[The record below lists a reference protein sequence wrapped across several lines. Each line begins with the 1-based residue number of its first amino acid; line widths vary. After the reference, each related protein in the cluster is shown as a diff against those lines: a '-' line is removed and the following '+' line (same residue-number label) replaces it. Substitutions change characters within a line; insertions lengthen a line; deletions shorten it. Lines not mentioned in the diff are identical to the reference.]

1 VQCLEKHVN
10 NPSRKTGILIFSGFL
25 LLLLLLIL
33 AAGCAPGASPGEPQQ
48 PAPQNDLEEETAM
61 KQESFVHTQPPIDQN
76 LPETLETATFALG

>member
-1 VQCLEKHVN
+1 VQCLDNQNKD
-10 NPSRKTGILIFSGFL
+10 PSRKVGILVGAGFL